1 MQDVL
6 TMLNHLNRP
15 RLLVR
20 AARIGADEYRRDR
33 HLQRILG
40 YGRLPRSAQAL
51 LKLMEVEAVLD
62 RQRTSEDASY
72 SLIQHVD
79 VLIAMMGEARIL
91 RASQSRLRRVT

>member
-6 TMLNHLNRP
+6 TMLDQLKRP

-33 HLQRILG
+33 HLQRVLG
-40 YGRLPRSAQAL
+40 YGRLPRSTQAL
-51 LKLMEVEAVLD
+51 LKLMEVETVLD
-62 RQRTSEDASY
+62 RQRTDEDASY
-72 SLIQHVD
+72 SLVHHVD

-91 RASQSRLRRVT
+91 RASQVRARRVT